1 MRRRFSPAA
10 AFASVIAA
18 TLTVHAQPQWQDVVR
33 NLRHPNPATRLEA
46 VQRLGSAGY
55 VQAIDPITPLI
66 LDPEDQV
73 QGAALEA
80 ELTFFVTEKLGGG
93 SRILGVGSSKSRAQ
107 QAFEAGP
114 LIRTA
119 TAAPPLLVDNLIA
132 AIRDP
137 NPRVSFD
144 AVHAVGF
151 IAEAP
156 LTPKQAAALADNLDH
171 YDPIIRAATARVIGR
186 LQVHEAADQLRGAI
200 EDSNGTV
207 RFYAIESLGRL
218 RERRALPQL
227 LDIIQRGKQPV
238 YIQQAY
244 LALGRIAAPDDLA
257 TFRQRVVDKDPVV
270 RRASIE
276 ALGRLKDQDARNAIE
291 QAFNTDRALEVRLA
305 AAFALQ
311 QLGTVQSHMIAANLV
326 VDAVSAQA
334 RDYLFELG
342 HDAIPGIE
350 SALKVATDSEHRANL
365 AQLVG
370 YLGTQDDLPIVEPLL
385 KDKDQRVVRAASN
398 AILRLRR

>member
-1 MRRRFSPAA
+1 
-10 AFASVIAA
+10 VIAA

-93 SRILGVGSSKSRAQ
+93 SRILGVGSTKSRAQ

-144 AVHAVGF
+144 AVHATGF
-151 IAEAP
+151 IAEGP

-186 LQVHEAADQLRGAI
+186 LAVHEAADQLRGAI
-200 EDSNGTV
+200 EDSDGRV
-207 RFYAIESLGRL
+207 RFYAIESLGKL
-218 RERRALPQL
+218 RERRALPAL

-244 LALGRIAAPDDLA
+244 LALARIAAPDDLA
-257 TFRQRVVDKDPVV
+257 TFRQRIVDKDPAV
-270 RRASIE
+270 RRASLE
-276 ALGRLKDQDARNAIE
+276 ALGRLKDQDSRTAIE
-291 QAFNTDRALEVRLA
+291 QAFNTDKSLEVRLA
-305 AAFALQ
+305 AAFALH

-326 VDAVSAQA
+326 VESVSVQA

-342 HDAIPGIE
+342 HDAVSGVE

-385 KDKDQRVVRAASN
+385 KDRDQRVVRAASN